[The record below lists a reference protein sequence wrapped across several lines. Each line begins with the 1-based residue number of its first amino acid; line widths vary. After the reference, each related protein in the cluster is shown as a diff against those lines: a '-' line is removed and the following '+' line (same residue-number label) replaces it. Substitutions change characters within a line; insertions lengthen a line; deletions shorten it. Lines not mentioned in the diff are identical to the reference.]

1 MLIWSASPPLNQI
14 KGLWES
20 GGVRE
25 HGVGKEELVSVNK
38 DGDMKYEKETPGTA
52 KRRPGMKKT
61 KKRPVSGER
70 TLKP

>member
-1 MLIWSASPPLNQI
+1 M
-14 KGLWES
+14 
-20 GGVRE
+20 RE

-38 DGDMKYEKETPGTA
+38 GGDMKYEKETPGTA